1 MKSDKNE
8 HELKVLSTIPDNIE
22 GRGNRVRL
30 QEDLVLVKLD
40 GKTVRRDNE
49 LPLIL
54 RKVSGDPDAG
64 PLKKGDDKEE
74 VQCTLELEFAGGVNL
89 RELLTPQILIRAG
102 TCKFQPSALE
112 CVLPEGCWDTELF
125 ELLNRR
131 PEQPS
136 SFGEVGCMLAIC
148 AARKKAKAEMEMG
161 APGAAQAH
169 PASAGGSSKEKKGTQ
184 VLTNPLVNTA
194 QDGERCVI

>member
-8 HELKVLSTIPDNIE
+8 HKLKVLSTIPDNIE

-54 RKVSGDPDAG
+54 RKVTSDPDAG

-74 VQCTLELEFAGGVNL
+74 VQYTLELE
-89 RELLTPQILIRAG
+89 G
-102 TCKFQPSALE
+102 TAEFCLCRVYSEF
-112 CVLPEGCWDTELF
+112 C
-125 ELLNRR
+125 LNRFD
-131 PEQPS
+131 PISNLQ
-136 SFGEVGCMLAIC
+136 GV
-148 AARKKAKAEMEMG
+148 
-161 APGAAQAH
+161 
-169 PASAGGSSKEKKGTQ
+169 
-184 VLTNPLVNTA
+184 
-194 QDGERCVI
+194 